1 MYATGYETVA
11 SKIQISE
18 EGEITFHWGVICL
31 FNKVERESSNTW
43 LSNGKTS
50 DAMTSMCK
58 RWKCPV

>member
-1 MYATGYETVA
+1 MYAAGNETVA

-18 EGEITFHWGVICL
+18 EGEIIFHWGVICL
-31 FNKVERESSNTW
+31 FDKVERESSNKW

-50 DAMTSMCK
+50 DAVTSMYK